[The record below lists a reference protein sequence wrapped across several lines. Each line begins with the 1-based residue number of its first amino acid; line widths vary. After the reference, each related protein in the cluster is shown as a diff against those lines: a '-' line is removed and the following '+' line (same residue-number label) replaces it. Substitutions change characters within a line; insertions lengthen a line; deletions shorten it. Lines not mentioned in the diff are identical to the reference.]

1 MQLNNVEFDSVDYK
15 KVNLDNNLIFF
26 ELTKPIKS
34 DDFLLKMISTN
45 RCQSNIVRIKP
56 VWDLDSTFL
65 KSKGSF
71 VSFLPEW
78 IAVENVG
85 FNQSSELYSGVKA
98 PSVNYDETK
107 KLDLLGFL
115 TMKDEEDCINSLG
128 YTEISEKSRNLFSYS
143 LLFPK
148 LNLPPT
154 EMYFFSE
161 WRNKFYTDLKILAS
175 SLNLAFESKRELKPF
190 PLNSNFICS
199 DSPIPKWENPKFSL
213 FDLSRDYQKFDSKL
227 LLSGMEIGCPTQGSL
242 LSYVQKF
249 SIGDLQR
256 NQVILVESSVVS
268 GNFLVVL
275 VNVSESLIF
284 KSTEIL
290 KTTSIVV
297 PTNGVYDLHLI
308 QVLDDQNSTT
318 FSYPTVKIS
327 ISENV
332 KILKNFSR
340 LLPKY

>member
-1 MQLNNVEFDSVDYK
+1 
-15 KVNLDNNLIFF
+15 
-26 ELTKPIKS
+26 
-34 DDFLLKMISTN
+34 
-45 RCQSNIVRIKP
+45 
-56 VWDLDSTFL
+56 
-65 KSKGSF
+65 
-71 VSFLPEW
+71 
-78 IAVENVG
+78 
-85 FNQSSELYSGVKA
+85 
-98 PSVNYDETK
+98 
-107 KLDLLGFL
+107 
-115 TMKDEEDCINSLG
+115 MKDEEDCINSLG